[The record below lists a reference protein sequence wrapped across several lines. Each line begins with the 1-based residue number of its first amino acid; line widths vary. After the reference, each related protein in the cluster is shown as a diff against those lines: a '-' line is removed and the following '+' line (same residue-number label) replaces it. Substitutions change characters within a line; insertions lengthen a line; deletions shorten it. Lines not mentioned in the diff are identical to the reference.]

1 MMTDRIPSM
10 RASMIAV
17 LIVAATACG
26 SNPVEPTV
34 EARLFG
40 TWEWVEAEG
49 GIAGSVITPETEGFT
64 MRLVIT
70 RPNRIELFRDGVSE
84 RVTSF
89 EFLPAQD
96 LVDLFVS
103 PRLRYSDPIF
113 GFEEQAVGFDL
124 EGGLVL
130 IDPCCDGF
138 VYTWTRVDLRLGS

>member
-17 LIVAATACG
+17 LIISPTACG

-49 GIAGSVITPETEGFT
+49 GIAGSVIAPETEGFT
-64 MRLVIT
+64 RRLLIT
-70 RPNRIELFRDGVSE
+70 QPNRIELFRNGVSE
-84 RVTSF
+84 RVASF
-89 EFLPAQD
+89 ELLPAQD
-96 LVDLFVS
+96 LVDEFVS

-113 GFEEQAVGFDL
+113 GFEEQEVGFDL
-124 EGGLVL
+124 EGRLIL

-138 VYTWTRVDLRLGS
+138 AYTWTRVDGDG

>member
-10 RASMIAV
+10 RARMIAV
-17 LIVAATACG
+17 LIVAATAVG

-40 TWEWVEAEG
+40 SWQWVEAEG

-64 MRLVIT
+64 LRLVIT

-84 RVTSF
+84 RVASF
-89 EFLPAQD
+89 ELLPAQD
-96 LVDLFVS
+96 LVDEFAS

-113 GFEEQAVGFDL
+113 GFEEQEVGFDL
-124 EGGLVL
+124 EGRLVL

-138 VYTWTRVDLRLGS
+138 AYTWTRVDGDG

>member
-1 MMTDRIPSM
+1 MMTDRIPSR
-10 RASMIAV
+10 RAGMLAV
-17 LIVAATACG
+17 LIAAPTACG

-64 MRLVIT
+64 RRLLIT
-70 RPNRIELFRDGVSE
+70 RPNRIELFRNGVSE
-84 RVTSF
+84 RVASF
-89 EFLPAQD
+89 ELLPAQD
-96 LVDLFVS
+96 LVDEFVS

-113 GFEEQAVGFDL
+113 GFEEQEVGFDL
-124 EGGLVL
+124 EGRLIL

-138 VYTWTRVDLRLGS
+138 AYTWTRVDGDG

>member
-1 MMTDRIPSM
+1 MMRDHIPSM
-10 RASMIAV
+10 RAGMLAV
-17 LIVAATACG
+17 LIVAPTACG

-40 TWEWVEAEG
+40 TWQWVEAEG

-89 EFLPAQD
+89 ELLPAED
-96 LVDLFVS
+96 LVDEFVS

-113 GFEEQAVGFDL
+113 GFAEQEVGFDL
-124 EGGLVL
+124 EGRLVL

-138 VYTWTRVDLRLGS
+138 AYTWTRVDSDG

>member
-1 MMTDRIPSM
+1 MMRDHIPSM
-10 RASMIAV
+10 RAGMIAV
-17 LIVAATACG
+17 LIIAPTACDL
-26 SNPVEPTV
+26 NPVEPTV

-40 TWEWVEAEG
+40 TWAWVEAEG

-84 RVTSF
+84 RVASF
-89 EFLPAQD
+89 ELLPAQD
-96 LVDLFVS
+96 LVDEFAS

-113 GFEEQAVGFDL
+113 GFEEQEVGFDL
-124 EGGLVL
+124 EGRLVL

-138 VYTWTRVDLRLGS
+138 AYTWTRVEGDG

>member
-1 MMTDRIPSM
+1 MMIDCIPSM
-10 RASMIAV
+10 HASMIAV
-17 LIVAATACG
+17 LFVAPTACG

-84 RVTSF
+84 RVASF
-89 EFLPAQD
+89 ELLPAQD
-96 LVDLFVS
+96 LVDEFVS

-113 GFEEQAVGFDL
+113 GFAEQEVGFDL
-124 EGGLVL
+124 EGRLVL

-138 VYTWTRVDLRLGS
+138 AYTWTRVDSDG

>member
-1 MMTDRIPSM
+1 MMRDHIPSM
-10 RASMIAV
+10 RAGMLAV
-17 LIVAATACG
+17 LIVAPTACG

-70 RPNRIELFRDGVSE
+70 RPNHIELFRDGVSE
-84 RVTSF
+84 RVASF
-89 EFLPAQD
+89 ELLPAQD
-96 LVDLFVS
+96 LVDEFVS

-113 GFEEQAVGFDL
+113 GFEEQEVGFDV
-124 EGGLVL
+124 EGRLVL
-130 IDPCCDGF
+130 TDPCCDGF
-138 VYTWTRVDLRLGS
+138 AYTWTRVNGDG

>member
-1 MMTDRIPSM
+1 MTRDRIPLM

-17 LIVAATACG
+17 LIVAPTACG
-26 SNPVEPTV
+26 SNPIEPTV

-40 TWEWVEAEG
+40 QWEWVEAVG
-49 GIAGSVITPETEGFT
+49 GIAGSVITPDTEGFT

-84 RVTSF
+84 RVASF
-89 EFLPAQD
+89 ELLPAQD
-96 LVDLFVS
+96 LVDEFVS
-103 PRLRYSDPIF
+103 HRLRYSDPIF